1 MNKFTPDAMRKRFHE
16 ARDERAAILAKSGPL
31 REQRDQIKRE
41 YETKM
46 ADLNAQIKQAESGLY
61 DLDMEI
67 GALSKAL
74 RGKTGKREDVLG

>member
-1 MNKFTPDAMRKRFHE
+1 MQFHPDTMRRRFHE
-16 ARDERAAILAKSGPL
+16 ARDERAAILEKSGPL

-41 YETKM
+41 YDAKM
-46 ADLNAQIKQAESGLY
+46 ADLNAQIKQAEAGLY

-74 RGKTGKREDVLG
+74 RGRTGKREDVLG